1 MPTMIFTKGLKMKLS
16 ENNILDLKMPSAMDC
31 RQRAR
36 HHSLPPKK
44 YLDFIE
50 MGLKTN
56 RYIKKYVGLRM
67 KQGPT
72 VRFEL

>member
-1 MPTMIFTKGLKMKLS
+1 MKLS

-31 RQRAR
+31 RQRAIYY
-36 HHSLPPKK
+36 SLTPKK
-44 YLDFIE
+44 YLDFIDT
-50 MGLKTN
+50 GLKMN

>member
-1 MPTMIFTKGLKMKLS
+1 MPTMIFTKGSKMKLS
-16 ENNILDLKMPSAMDC
+16 GNNILDLKMPSTMDC

-36 HHSLPPKK
+36 YHSLPPKK

-50 MGLKTN
+50 TGLKMN
-56 RYIKKYVGLRM
+56 RYIKKYVELRM